1 LKLLQALGICSLKT
15 AVIELQDQS
24 ETDEEKHP
32 WQVIRRSFPSFPSF
46 REEKSLQN
54 PQPKVP

>member
-1 LKLLQALGICSLKT
+1 LKPLQALGICSLKT

-32 WQVIRRSFPSFPSF
+32 WQVI
-46 REEKSLQN
+46 
-54 PQPKVP
+54 